1 MDHDTLLIRQSYA
14 ACRSMPERWKV
25 LRPIISELYVDKE
38 LTLKE
43 VMYRVQREFGFD
55 AK

>member
-1 MDHDTLLIRQSYA
+1 
-14 ACRSMPERWKV
+14 MPERWKI
-25 LRPIISELYVDKE
+25 LRPMISELYVDKD

-43 VMYRVQREFGFD
+43 VMDRLQREFGFD